1 MSAVTDLTQPDLRKR
16 LGQIFTGEPLARLLA
31 ALVQADRSSTIIDP
45 MAGTGDMLAASG
57 RLAPDALLAGIDID
71 PSVLDV
77 CGQRLGP
84 EALLVRGSAFDP
96 ASWKSLPAAWDLVI
110 TNPPYVRYQAGRHS
124 LSTPPLAVPSAE
136 QVRRALIAQ
145 LAALKHV
152 TDSERDT
159 LLRCAA
165 GYSGLADLAVPSWLL
180 CAARVALG
188 GRLAMVV
195 ADTWLNRD
203 YAAPVLYV
211 LRRMFEIEHVVEDG
225 NAKWF
230 PDVEVRTT
238 LMVALRVPDK
248 GSALGEGSH
257 LRSVIR
263 SAAASTTSLV
273 GSAMAAADP
282 EVSFARWLGEVPE
295 NGASLPGV
303 TVKRSDEGDL
313 RAALCSASV
322 RLPWLAG
329 DASAQVDVAVP
340 EVVRR
345 ETGSLPRVVDLAGLG
360 WAVGQGLR
368 TGANDF
374 FYVEK
379 RAGGWISPLLPGE
392 VLDLPGEVLRPAVR
406 NQSEL
411 PRGQRVLRRPISAV
425 LVLEGLALPE
435 DAAISASHLRPMG
448 KDLARLV
455 RAAATHRY
463 RRGSRMVRLPELT
476 AVRPNERVDRHTG
489 RPTRFW
495 YHLPPLA
502 ARHVPRLFLPRVCGR
517 RPVPFAN
524 PGGELVI
531 DANFSTF
538 WPTDASGLDEQALLA
553 LLSSTWAWACLEAS
567 GTVLGGGAL
576 KVEATQLRRLPLPV
590 VDGDAVGQL
599 SALGAQLMTGADV
612 VSKIDR
618 VLDEALALAP
628 SLHQGLSTL
637 AQHMLDRRL
646 GD

>member
-1 MSAVTDLTQPDLRKR
+1 MSAVADLTRPYFRKR
-16 LGQIFTGEPLARLLA
+16 LGQVFTGDPLAGLLA
-31 ALVQADRSSTIIDP
+31 ALAHAHQSSTIIDP
-45 MAGTGDMLAASG
+45 MAGTGDMLATSR

-71 PSVLDV
+71 PAVLDV
-77 CGQRLGP
+77 CGRRLGP
-84 EALLVRGSAFDP
+84 EALLVRGSAFDL
-96 ASWKSLPAAWDLVI
+96 ASWESLPAAWDLVI
-110 TNPPYVRYQAGRHS
+110 TNPPYVRYQAGRHA
-124 LSTPPLAVPSAE
+124 LSTPPLTVPSAE

-145 LAALKHV
+145 LGTLKHL

-180 CAARVALG
+180 CAARVILG

-203 YAAPVLYV
+203 YAAPVIYV

-225 NAKWF
+225 DATWF

-238 LMVALRVPDK
+238 LMVARRVPDK

-263 SAAASTTSLV
+263 RAAASSTSLV
-273 GSAMAAADP
+273 GSAIASADP
-282 EVSFARWLGEVPE
+282 EASFTQWLDEVPE
-295 NGASLPGV
+295 GRASLPGI
-303 TVKRSDEGDL
+303 TTKRSDEGDL
-313 RAALCSASV
+313 RAALRSASV
-322 RLPWLAG
+322 RLAWLAG
-329 DASAQVDVAVP
+329 DTPAQVDVAVP
-340 EVVRR
+340 EIVRR
-345 ETGSLPRVVDLAGLG
+345 EMDSPPLVVDLAGIG
-360 WAVGQGLR
+360 WTVGQGLR

-374 FYVEK
+374 FYVQK

-392 VLDLPGEVLRPAVR
+392 VLSLPGEVLRPAVR

-411 PRGQRVLRRPISAV
+411 SRGQRVTRRPISAV

-448 KDLARLV
+448 EDLARLV
-455 RAAATHRY
+455 RAAAAHQY
-463 RRGSRMVRLPELT
+463 WRGSGMVRLPELT
-476 AVRPNERVDRHTG
+476 AVRPNERVDRRTG
-489 RPTRFW
+489 RPTKFW

-502 ARHVPRLFLPRVCGR
+502 ARHVPRLFLPRVCGG

-538 WPTDASGLDEQALLA
+538 WPSDASGLDERALLA
-553 LLSSTWAWACLEAS
+553 LLSSTWTWACLEAS

-576 KVEATQLRRLPLPV
+576 KVEATQLRRLALPV
-590 VDGDAVGQL
+590 VDGDAVVQL
-599 SALGAQLMTGADV
+599 SGLGSQLMTGADV
-612 VSKIDR
+612 HSKIDT
-618 VLDEALALAP
+618 VLNEALALTAR
-628 SLHQGLSTL
+628 SHDRLSTL
-637 AQHMLDRRL
+637 ARHTLDRRL
-646 GD
+646 GN